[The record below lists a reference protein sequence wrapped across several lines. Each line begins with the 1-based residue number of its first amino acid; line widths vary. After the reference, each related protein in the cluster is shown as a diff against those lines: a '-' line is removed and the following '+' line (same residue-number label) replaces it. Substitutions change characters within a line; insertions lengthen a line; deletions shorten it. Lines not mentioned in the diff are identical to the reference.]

1 MLDAIYA
8 SISGLQAHQ
17 LRLDALSNNLANV
30 NTPGFKKARVNFA
43 DLMYRPLEAA
53 AAEPMS
59 AEDKPRQ
66 VGLGTAVAS
75 TEAIF
80 SQGDLRQTQ
89 RPLDMAI
96 LGQGFIEVQLADG
109 SLAYTRLGAL
119 RLNETG
125 ELVTAEGLHVSGD
138 IRIPAEATQLVIGQ
152 DGRILATMPG
162 EENPEEIAQLELAG
176 FINAAGLK
184 SLGSGLYGVTNESGE
199 AFYGKPG
206 EVGLG
211 KLRQGFLEMSNVDF
225 VEELSEL
232 VVAQR
237 AYQLNARAL
246 QAADEVL
253 AEINSLRR

>member
-1 MLDAIYA
+1 MIDAIFS

-30 NTPGFKKARVNFA
+30 NTPGFKKTRVNFA
-43 DLMYRPLEAA
+43 DLMYRPVTGGVADADALQKS
-53 AAEPMS
+53 P
-59 AEDKPRQ
+59 Q
-66 VGLGTAVAS
+66 IGLGTAVAS

-89 RPLDMAI
+89 RPLDLAI
-96 LGQGFIEVQLADG
+96 MGQGFLEVQLADG
-109 SLAYTRLGAL
+109 GYAYTRLGSL

-125 ELVTAEGLHVSGD
+125 ELVTLDGLHVAGD
-138 IRIPAEATQLVIGQ
+138 IRVPPEATALVIQQ
-152 DGRILATMPG
+152 DGRLMATLPG
-162 EENPEEIAQLELAG
+162 EDEPEEIGQLELAG
-176 FINAAGLK
+176 FVNVSGLK
-184 SLGSGLYGVTNESGE
+184 SLGSGLYGVTEESGE
-199 AFYGKPG
+199 AFYGAPG
-206 EVGLG
+206 DVGLG
-211 KLRQGFLEMSNVDF
+211 RLRQGFLEMSNVDF

>member
-1 MLDAIYA
+1 MIDAIYA

-30 NTPGFKKARVNFA
+30 STPGFKKTRVNFA
-43 DLMYRPLEAA
+43 DLMYRPVTGGVTDAGVQEKL
-53 AAEPMS
+53 P
-59 AEDKPRQ
+59 Q
-66 VGLGTAVAS
+66 LGLGTAVAS

-80 SQGDLRQTQ
+80 SQGDMRQTQ

-96 LGQGFIEVQLADG
+96 LGQGFLEVQLADG
-109 SLAYTRLGAL
+109 SFAYTRLGSL

-125 ELVTAEGLHVSGD
+125 ELVTQDGLRISGD
-138 IRIPAEATQLVIGQ
+138 IRVPAEATKLVIGQ
-152 DGRILATMPG
+152 DGKIMATMPG
-162 EENPEEIAQLELAG
+162 EDDPEEIGQLELTG
-176 FINAAGLK
+176 FVNAAGLK
-184 SLGSGLYGVTNESGE
+184 LLGGGLYGATEESGE
-199 AFYGKPG
+199 AFYGTPG

-225 VEELSEL
+225 VEELAEL

-253 AEINSLRR
+253 AEINGLRR

>member
-43 DLMYRPLEAA
+43 DLMYRPVEAA
-53 AAEPMS
+53 AADSE
-59 AEDKPRQ
+59 AADKPRQ

-96 LGQGFIEVQLADG
+96 FGQGFMEVQLADG
-109 SLAYTRLGAL
+109 SFAYTRLGSL

-125 ELVTAEGLHVSGD
+125 ELVTTDGLRVSGD
-138 IRIPAEATQLVIGQ
+138 VRVPAEATQLVIDQ
-152 DGRILATMPG
+152 DGRILATLPG
-162 EENPEEIAQLELAG
+162 EKDPEEIGQLELVG
-176 FINAAGLK
+176 FVNATGLK
-184 SLGSGLYGVTNESGE
+184 SMGSGLYAATSESGDP
-199 AFYGKPG
+199 FYGKPG

-225 VEELSEL
+225 IEELSEL